1 MPLAIEN
8 QWRDIGLLCTAI
20 HCVNRPRNSRAV
32 VRRWKRKTCPLGI
45 CDRGRHRIDLVEL
58 NAADL
63 SRLRVSCFINRV
75 VGEGVRAIFIDGNT
89 DIRAGCDALGSTIDG
104 VADLPDTAAA
114 FVIRRLNPPLG

>member
-20 HCVNRPRNSRAV
+20 QCVKRPRNPRAV
-32 VRRWKRKTCPLGI
+32 VRRRERKTCPLGI
-45 CDRGRHRIDLVEL
+45 CDGCRYRIDLVEL

-63 SRLRVSCFINRV
+63 GRLRISCFINRI

-89 DIRAGCDALGSTIDG
+89 DICAGCDALCSTIDG

-114 FVIRRLNPPLG
+114 FIIRCLNPPFG